1 MDPHADHRH
10 ATCNP
15 PDPTGGHVEVANRR
29 LSGLDESRTFE
40 EHWTCTRA
48 LNASLTL
55 SHDDGTTEDFT
66 DLCSSYGAV
75 NFGHCNEDIRLPAH
89 PRADLVAGIYP
100 PEAEKFAK
108 WLTNALDVTDFKVL
122 FQVGG
127 SFAVSTA
134 LSLALRNRP
143 GKILAIE
150 GGFHGLGL
158 DALSATTAQRSMA
171 LHETPVRQALASFVE
186 VLTPGETDID
196 WSAFSS
202 LIFEPIQGAR
212 GYVPLDADWLQALC
226 EQAKA
231 AGVIVIADEIQC
243 GYYRFGDFSVAR
255 NMGLNPDILLFSK
268 SMTNGLFPFSAVVYR
283 QTLEAAIGDGVVL
296 AHTFQT
302 SAIGCYAACAVA
314 DYIDAHEVEADCRR
328 IAEPLADAA
337 ARIAENNW
345 ARDIYQIGP
354 SLSFRPVMNASD
366 LVKKCFSDR
375 VLILGGGMEGERIRI
390 APPLTIADEDLR
402 DALKIMLSRMSHALT
417 KPTLA
422 TPT

>member
-1 MDPHADHRH
+1 MDSRADVRD
-10 ATCNP
+10 AIDNEP
-15 PDPTGGHVEVANRR
+15 APSDGVAEKASRR
-29 LSGLDESRTFE
+29 LSDLDESRSFG
-40 EHWTCTRA
+40 EHWTCDRA

-55 SHDDGTTEDFT
+55 SHDNGTTEDFT

-75 NFGHCNEDIRLPAH
+75 NFGHSNEEIQLPAH
-89 PRADLVAGIYP
+89 PKADLVAGIYP
-100 PEAEKFAK
+100 PEAEKYAC
-108 WLTNALDVTDFKVL
+108 WLTDALGLSDFKVL

-186 VLTPGETDID
+186 VVTPGDLDID
-196 WSAFSS
+196 WSAISC

-212 GYVPLDADWLQALC
+212 GYVPLDAEWLHELCAQAR
-226 EQAKA
+226 A

-243 GYYRFGDFSVAR
+243 GFYRFGDFSVAR
-255 NMGLNPDILLFSK
+255 NMGLDPDVLLFSK

-314 DYIDAHEVEADCRR
+314 DYIDSHDVEAECRR
-328 IAEPLADAA
+328 VAEPLAEAA
-337 ARIAENNW
+337 ARIAKHNW
-345 ARDIYQIGP
+345 ATDIYQIGP
-354 SLSFRPVMNASD
+354 SLSFRPAMKAGN
-366 LVKKCFSDR
+366 LVKECFAEQ
-375 VLILGGGMEGERIRI
+375 VVILGGGMEGERIRI
-390 APPLTIADEDLR
+390 APPLTISNHDLR
-402 DALKIMLSRMSHALT
+402 NALEVMLTRLSRAS
-417 KPTLA
+417 
-422 TPT
+422 

>member
-1 MDPHADHRH
+1 MDTHADDRH
-10 ATCNP
+10 AV
-15 PDPTGGHVEVANRR
+15 DPEPTSTDGVFDASDRQ
-29 LSGLDESRTFE
+29 LSDLDESRAFS
-40 EHWTCTRA
+40 EHWTCSRA

-55 SHDDGTTEDFT
+55 CNDDGTTEDFT

-75 NFGHCNEDIRLPAH
+75 NFGHCNEDIRLPAW
-89 PRADLVAGIYP
+89 PKADLVAGIYP
-100 PEAEKFAK
+100 PEAEKFAR
-108 WLTNALDVTDFKVL
+108 WLTDALDVSDFKVL

-171 LHETPVRQALASFVE
+171 LHETPVRQSLASFVE
-186 VLTPGETDID
+186 VLKPGVTDID
-196 WSAFSS
+196 WSAISC

-212 GYVPLDADWLQALC
+212 GYVPLDADWLHELC
-226 EQAKA
+226 TQAKA

-243 GYYRFGDFSVAR
+243 GFYRFGDFSVTR
-255 NMGLNPDILLFSK
+255 KMDLNPDVLLFSK

-283 QTLEAAIGDGVVL
+283 QTLEAAIGDGAVL

-314 DYIDAHEVEADCRR
+314 DYIDTHDVDADCWRV
-328 IAEPLADAA
+328 AEPLADAA
-337 ARIAENNW
+337 ARIAEHNW
-345 ARDIYQIGP
+345 ATDIYQIGP
-354 SLSFRPVMNASD
+354 SLSFRPVMNAGD
-366 LVKKCFSDR
+366 LVEECFAER

-390 APPLTIADEDLR
+390 APPLTIPSKDLQN
-402 DALKIMLSRMSHALT
+402 ALEVVLSRLSTAS
-417 KPTLA
+417 
-422 TPT
+422 